1 MEEMKRNMRK
11 KAFTLVEL
19 LVVIAIIAILV
30 SILLPSLAKAR
41 ELARRSVCSGNLHKW
56 GVSIHAYAW
65 DGNDKIPETAW
76 LWGPSVR
83 IPNGMWTPEIATRTS
98 ASLGQRAA
106 EVGMWSLDIMK
117 EYISELNE
125 DKTLGNSGLL
135 CPSAPGYSQTCRDL
149 YEANGYIQ
157 TSYTYFGQVSK
168 WAATAS
174 ASTLNPANNELWLIR
189 DLADE
194 NLNDGTKIIMS
205 DILMLETYAGAGWCY
220 NHTNGGKPSYGNA
233 AFGDGNNVDY
243 GDEEPPIAGVNHLHC
258 DLSVQWK
265 DENQFDT
272 AYMMKTTVTKSGTKI
287 PWVSVGGQIVTT
299 Y

>member
-1 MEEMKRNMRK
+1 MGKMKRNMRK

-41 ELARRSVCSGNLHKW
+41 ELARRAVCSGNLHKW

-65 DGNDKIPETAW
+65 DGNDKIPQTAW
-76 LWGPSVR
+76 LWGENVI
-83 IPNGMWTPEIATRTS
+83 IPNGMWTPEIIPA
-98 ASLGQRAA
+98 ASGGHTACELGI
-106 EVGMWSLDIMK
+106 WSLDLMK
-117 EYISELNE
+117 EYISELNQ

-135 CPSAPGYSQTCRDL
+135 CPSAPGYSGTCRDL
-149 YEANGYIQ
+149 YQANGYVQ

-168 WAATAS
+168 WASTAS
-174 ASTLNPANNELWLIR
+174 AGTLNPANNELWLIR
-189 DLADE
+189 DLADK
-194 NLNDGTKIIMS
+194 NLDDPTKIIMS

-220 NHTNGGKPSYGNA
+220 NHTNGGKASYGNT
-233 AFGDGNNVDY
+233 AFGDDNPVDY
-243 GDEEPPIAGVNHLHC
+243 GEEEPPIGGVNHLYC
-258 DLSVQWK
+258 DLSVTWK
-265 DENQFDT
+265 DANQFDT
-272 AYMMKTTVTKSGTKI
+272 AYMTKTSVTQAGTKI